1 MPPVSD
7 VDAATTERLA
17 GELVVWLTTVRT
29 DGQPQSVPVW
39 FIWEDGSFLIF
50 SQRDKPKLRNIA
62 GNPKVSLHLRGTETG
77 GDVVVVEGT
86 AHHPADAPQADQIE
100 PYVEKYREQ
109 IDGLGW
115 TPESFGRDYSEPIR
129 VTPTTI
135 RTW

>member
-1 MPPVSD
+1 MPE
-7 VDAATTERLA
+7 VDASTAKRLA
-17 GELVVWLTTVRT
+17 DELIVWLTSVRS

-62 GNPKVSLHLRGTETG
+62 GNPRVALHLRGTDTG
-77 GDVVVVEGT
+77 GDVVVFEGT
-86 AHHPADAPQADQIE
+86 ARHPADEPRADQVE
-100 PYVEKYREQ
+100 RYVEKYREQ

-129 VTPTTI
+129 VTPSTV

>member
-1 MPPVSD
+1 MA
-7 VDAATTERLA
+7 DAATAKRLA
-17 GELVVWLTTVRT
+17 GELVVWLTTVRL

-62 GNPKVSLHLRGTETG
+62 GNQKVSLHLRGTESG
-77 GDVVVVEGT
+77 GDVVVIE
-86 AHHPADAPQADQIE
+86 ADQVE
-100 PYVEKYREQ
+100 PYVEKYGEEIR
-109 IDGLGW
+109 GLGW

-129 VTPTTI
+129 VTPTTV